1 MKKLFKLMMFNAP
14 LRAEEG
20 AEGAD
25 GGGSDKSADL
35 AAQVAALSAQ
45 LEELKK
51 AHSAPANPPSD
62 ADKLRAELEAK
73 KQKEAAVARLQEAIK
88 FHWGVA
94 DFVSAN
100 KDYVGKLAEGLV
112 RTVNEKQFSDE
123 ERKAAA
129 TKKNLLEDFF
139 SLQENMD
146 AAPAELKPR
155 ILAFKALAD
164 DEKDKQAADFW
175 DTLTL
180 TVGQKKLKAQV
191 EAAKRARAGHY
202 EETNDL
208 IKDYNAK
215 VFAKASK
222 YTGEKEQTK

>member
-1 MKKLFKLMMFNAP
+1 MKVAQDFLNTHDFVIVDIETTGLNCKTDEIIEISAVRVENDTVTDEFSNLVHTDKRISSFIYDLTGINNAMLENADDISTVLCRLFDFVGDMPIVGHNIGFDMRFISWNTNG
-14 LRAEEG
+14 LRACLTKG
-20 AEGAD
+20 FLD
-25 GGGSDKSADL
+25 FF
-35 AAQVAALSAQ
+35 Q
-45 LEELKK
+45 
-51 AHSAPANPPSD
+51 NID
-62 ADKLRAELEAK
+62 A
-73 KQKEAAVARLQEAIK
+73 
-88 FHWGVA
+88 
-94 DFVSAN
+94 
-100 KDYVGKLAEGLV
+100 
-112 RTVNEKQFSDE
+112 
-123 ERKAAA
+123 
-129 TKKNLLEDFF
+129 DFF

>member
-1 MKKLFKLMMFNAP
+1 
-14 LRAEEG
+14 
-20 AEGAD
+20 
-25 GGGSDKSADL
+25 
-35 AAQVAALSAQ
+35 
-45 LEELKK
+45 
-51 AHSAPANPPSD
+51 
-62 ADKLRAELEAK
+62 
-73 KQKEAAVARLQEAIK
+73 
-88 FHWGVA
+88 
-94 DFVSAN
+94 
-100 KDYVGKLAEGLV
+100 
-112 RTVNEKQFSDE
+112 
-123 ERKAAA
+123 
-129 TKKNLLEDFF
+129 
-139 SLQENMD
+139 MD

>member
-14 LRAEEG
+14 LRADAG
-20 AEGAD
+20 ADGAD
-25 GGGSDKSADL
+25 GGGSDNSADL

-51 AHSAPANPPSD
+51 AHQAPANPPSD

-88 FHWGVA
+88 FNLGVA

-100 KDYVGKLAEGLV
+100 KDYLGKLAEGLV

-146 AAPAELKPR
+146 VAPAELKPR